1 MNTIDD
7 KIKIKQLQIS
17 VEVDQ
22 NKKTICRNNYKKCYY
37 NKKLNRLEKGL
48 NNWGDTPLVPQ
59 RKI

>member
-22 NKKTICRNNYKKCYY
+22 NKKNNLQKQLQKM
-37 NKKLNRLEKGL
+37 LLQQEIE
-48 NNWGDTPLVPQ
+48 Q
-59 RKI
+59 IRKRIEQLG